1 MRSSTPSAH
10 TIRTCDTLCGTAEI
24 SKTPSGMADHSSR
37 YRLPLLEES
46 LLSLG
51 NISSSRDV
59 GVEPSR
65 ASIGRSISYSEGME
79 LKKTKGNRSSLID
92 KF

>member
-1 MRSSTPSAH
+1 
-10 TIRTCDTLCGTAEI
+10 
-24 SKTPSGMADHSSR
+24 MADHSSR

-51 NISSSRDV
+51 SLSSNRDV

-65 ASIGRSISYSEGME
+65 ASIRRSMSYSEGME
-79 LKKTKGNRSSLID
+79 LKKTKGNRSSVID